1 MVNSNIL
8 QPQRDIFDLNST
20 DFLFFMNI
28 AIHQKLTPNIAIQLL
43 SIVIEISRKNLI
55 YTRIS
60 LKLLL
65 TILNRFENNTAVFEF
80 CQQEIKNNFSIL
92 MRQDQ

>member
-1 MVNSNIL
+1 MVNSSIL
-8 QPQRDIFDLNST
+8 QPQRDNFEMNST

-28 AIHQKLTPNIAIQLL
+28 AVHQKLTPNIAIQLL

-65 TILNRFENNTAVFEF
+65 TVLNRFENNTAVFEF
-80 CQQEIKNNFSIL
+80 CQQEIKNNLNIL
-92 MRQDQ
+92 FKQD